1 MIGRE
6 FIPSKGGGHWG
17 TIASMLRRL
26 LFSVPAILVLLIST
40 AGLSPLSLASAQQ
53 PPAKPLSPAATF
65 SFTVKITY
73 SQKAMDTLVAAK
85 ETVIVAGYLSASPI
99 PATPKKYVDRMGEIG
114 LGDVQKEI
122 APGAMATFD
131 GVKPTPAMMKWVNS
145 SGPQL
150 LINVYSGRKSSPNNL
165 LDCGI
170 YEGSLVA
177 VQGQSIPISCKL
189 IGE

>member
-1 MIGRE
+1 M
-6 FIPSKGGGHWG
+6 P
-17 TIASMLRRL
+17 RRL
-26 LFSVPAILVLLIST
+26 VLSVPVILLLLTSVAGIATHSRVL
-40 AGLSPLSLASAQQ
+40 AQQ
-53 PPAKPLSPAATF
+53 QTTKPAPTAAVLT
-65 SFTVKITY
+65 SFTVKVTY

-85 ETVIVAGYLSASPI
+85 ESVIVAGYLTASPI
-99 PATPKKYVDRMGEIG
+99 PGTPKQYVDHVGEIG
-114 LGDVQKEI
+114 LGEVHQEI
-122 APGAMATFD
+122 APGAIATFSN
-131 GVKPTPAMMKWVNS
+131 VKPTPAMMKWVDS

-170 YEGSLVA
+170 YEGSLAA